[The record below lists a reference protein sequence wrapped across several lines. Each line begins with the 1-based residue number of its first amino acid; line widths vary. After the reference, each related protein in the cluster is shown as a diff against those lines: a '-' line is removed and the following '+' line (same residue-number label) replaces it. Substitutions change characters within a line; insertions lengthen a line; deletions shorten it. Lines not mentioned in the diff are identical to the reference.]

1 MGRRP
6 PGLSSTI
13 TSIQTQIVALLCDIP
28 RERERAAAVH
38 RLVLRPPA
46 DFVQVC
52 SPFMAFFQYE
62 VLEKA
67 GDVAAMLE
75 EMRIHYG
82 EMVRCGATT
91 CWEQYPESPLNKAV
105 EGMLSRS
112 HCHAWSAAPAYFLS
126 RSVLG
131 VKPLAPF
138 WTSVEIAPVPCGLAW
153 ARGAVPHPAGGVI
166 EVSFTVEGDK
176 IDLRISAP
184 EDVELVI
191 RLPDG
196 LKGEPL
202 VERTKRLESRARP
215 PMEKPIHWQMPVV
228 PV

>member
-1 MGRRP
+1 
-6 PGLSSTI
+6 
-13 TSIQTQIVALLCDIP
+13 
-28 RERERAAAVH
+28 
-38 RLVLRPPA
+38 
-46 DFVQVC
+46 
-52 SPFMAFFQYE
+52 
-62 VLEKA
+62 
-67 GDVAAMLE
+67 
-75 EMRIHYG
+75 
-82 EMVRCGATT
+82 MVRCGATT